1 MRTTLITFGL
11 IILSSLGFAQDIK
24 DLDFISPFKDGLAA
38 VQRDGN
44 WGFVDESGTLVIN
57 FRNDVAVLPGDDDD
71 KFKYPYFKEERC
83 LIQKIE
89 KGIPFYG
96 FMDKSGKIVIDPVYI
111 NAKNFKDGMAVVS
124 QLTKESLGTND
135 LLDKRVVNYSFTEIA
150 IDKSGKLLYFLTD
163 PQHVT
168 LDKKYLRKL
177 PKIQATVLS
186 ESLIAIP
193 NKARKN
199 WTIMK
204 LQK

>member
-11 IILSSLGFAQDIK
+11 IILSGLGFAQDIK

-57 FRNDVAVLPGDDDD
+57 FRNDVAILPGED
-71 KFKYPYFKEERC
+71 KDKSKYPYFKEDRC

-96 FMDKSGKIVIDPVYI
+96 FIDKSGKIVIEPVYI
-111 NAKNFKDGMAVVS
+111 NATNFKDGMAVVS
-124 QLTKESLGTND
+124 ELTKESLGTND

-177 PKIQATVLS
+177 PKIKSTVLS

-193 NKARKN
+193 SKTTKN

>member
-1 MRTTLITFGL
+1 MRTTLFTFG
-11 IILSSLGFAQDIK
+11 IIFLSSLGFAQDIK
-24 DLDFISPFKDGLAA
+24 DLDFVAPFKDGMAA

-44 WGFVDESGTLVIN
+44 WGFIDESGTLVIN
-57 FRNDVAVLPGDDDD
+57 FRNDVAMLPVDEED
-71 KFKYPYFKEERC
+71 KSKFPYFKEGRC
-83 LIQKIE
+83 LIQKVE

-111 NAKNFKDGMAVVS
+111 NATNFKEGMAVVS
-124 QLTKESLGTND
+124 ELTKESLGTNE

-177 PKIQATVLS
+177 PKIKSTVLN
-186 ESLIAIP
+186 EDLIAIP
-193 NKARKN
+193 SKTTKN